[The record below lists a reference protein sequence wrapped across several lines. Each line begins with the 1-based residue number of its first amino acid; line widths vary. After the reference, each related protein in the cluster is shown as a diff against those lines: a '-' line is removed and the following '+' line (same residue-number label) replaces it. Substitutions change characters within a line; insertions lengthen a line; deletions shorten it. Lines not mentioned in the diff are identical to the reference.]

1 VKGVTSSKHRVGQM
15 SVGRTVFD
23 RNSAA
28 LSFLLKFDTVR

>member
-1 VKGVTSSKHRVGQM
+1 VTGVMAAGVGQM

-23 RNSAA
+23 PNSAA